1 MSNATNMSTSFNQ
14 ASQCGSGSGAGQRQ
28 LNIRAMYPQVKQS
41 TTPVSF
47 EAGMV
52 GPVITFDNHYSS
64 DEEMAPSAKRV
75 VLLGQQ

>member
-1 MSNATNMSTSFNQ
+1 MYNATNMSSSNQ
-14 ASQCGSGSGAGQRQ
+14 ASQCGSGQRQ

-64 DEEMAPSAKRV
+64 DEEMAPNAKKVV

>member
-1 MSNATNMSTSFNQ
+1 MYNATNMSSSSNQ
-14 ASQCGSGSGAGQRQ
+14 ASQCGSGSGQRQ
-28 LNIRAMYPQVKQS
+28 LNIRAMYPQVKLS

-64 DEEMAPSAKRV
+64 DEEMAPNAKKM